1 MAQKSKD
8 QLIHCAN
15 CGEDY
20 STTYKKCPFCG
31 ARNSAKNPVPPV
43 REQNTQNQSNQ
54 YDPNQGGV
62 PDGGTS
68 VPSAAP
74 EDDDDYINDGYVFDG
89 QDVFD
94 DEGGGG
100 GDASMNKGGKRLV
113 TGGSGSGRKGGD
125 VNWSRLITF
134 LCSLVIIVAAL
145 VIVFTYVY
153 PKLHGGESSAENS
166 KKPESSAAV
175 TETPAGSE
183 APEVTDPPAT
193 TNPEP
198 TPDTSVEPPK
208 SFTLEAS
215 AYTLANNGDSV
226 TMKPV
231 LDPADWEGTIIWTS
245 SDPEMCSVTA
255 DGVVTNLNTVQ
266 DSIHKVIIT
275 GMAGTLK
282 VECTIFCQCKNPVD
296 IPETTDDPNASPDP
310 AASGEP
316 VASATPG
323 GSLTTG
329 TVGHVVNASSGLNVR
344 SGPGTSYD
352 RIASLQNGN
361 EVIIVADGGTDSAGI
376 HWLEIT
382 FKNASG
388 QDTKGYVSAEYISA
402 G

>member
-31 ARNSAKNPVPPV
+31 ARNSARNPVPPQK
-43 REQNTQNQSNQ
+43 EQNTPSPNNQ
-54 YDPNQGGV
+54 YDPNPGGGS
-62 PDGGTS
+62 DGGPT
-68 VPSAAP
+68 PSAAP
-74 EDDDDYINDGYVFDG
+74 DDDDDYINDGYVFDG

-94 DEGGGG
+94 DEGGG

-153 PKLHGGESSAENS
+153 PKLHGGDAKSSQ
-166 KKPESSAAV
+166 KPENSAAV
-175 TETPAGSE
+175 SASPSGSE
-183 APEVTDPPAT
+183 APDNTEPPAT
-193 TNPEP
+193 ANPEP

-208 SFTLEAS
+208 SFSLEVN
-215 AYTLANNGDSV
+215 AYTLANNGDTV
-226 TMKPV
+226 TLKPV
-231 LDPADWEGTIIWTS
+231 LDPADWAGTIIWTS
-245 SDPEMCSVTA
+245 SDPDTCSVSA
-255 DGVVTNLNTVQ
+255 DGVVTNLSTIQ
-266 DSIHKVIIT
+266 DSIHKVVIT

-282 VECTIFCQCKNPVD
+282 VECTIYCQCKNPVE
-296 IPETTDDPNASPDP
+296 PPATTDDPNATPDP

-316 VASATPG
+316 TVSAAPG

-382 FKNASG
+382 FKNNVG

>member
-153 PKLHGGESSAENS
+153 PKLHGDGDSKES
-166 KKPESSAAV
+166 KKPDSSAAV
-175 TETPAGSE
+175 TGNPEGSANPDNSA
-183 APEVTDPPAT
+183 APSTA
-193 TNPEP
+193 NPEP
-198 TPDTSVEPPK
+198 TPDVSVDPPK
-208 SFTLEAS
+208 SFSLES
-215 AYTLANNGDSV
+215 TTYTLVNNGDSV
-226 TMKPV
+226 TLKPV
-231 LDPADWEGTIIWTS
+231 LDPADWAGTIIWTS
-245 SDPEMCSVTA
+245 SDPSMCSVSD

-266 DSIHKVIIT
+266 DSIHKVVIT
-275 GMAGTLK
+275 GQAGTLK
-282 VECTIFCQCKNPVD
+282 VECTIFCQCHDAVEPPV
-296 IPETTDDPNASPDP
+296 TTDDPNASPDP
-310 AASGEP
+310 TASEAPVSSAA
-316 VASATPG
+316 PG
-323 GSLTTG
+323 SFTTG
-329 TVGHVVNASSGLNVR
+329 TVGHVVNADYGLNVR
-344 SGPGTSYD
+344 SGPGTENPA
-352 RIASLQNGN
+352 IASLMNGN
-361 EVIIVADGGTDSAGI
+361 EVIIVADAGNG
-376 HWLEIT
+376 WLEIT
-382 FKNASG
+382 FRDMYG
-388 QDTKGYVSAEYISA
+388 QDTKGYVSADYISI